1 MERADIVLLAEEI
14 AKAFYKQ
21 REATV
26 EATQLNNGCLTLLQ
40 FDKLPNCDLKQEV
53 ITFSK
58 ENPMLLQL
66 DIAILMSQFDEI
78 GVLELRGPVKSQEG
92 AVPFGKAAMIDRFPK
107 TFSRSDIEA
116 LFGYDIVD
124 RAVRY
129 NRQIQLTVRLD

>member
-1 MERADIVLLAEEI
+1 MERADIISLAEEI
-14 AKAFYKQ
+14 AKAFHKQ
-21 REATV
+21 RGADA
-26 EATQLNNGCLTLLQ
+26 EATQLNNGCLPLLR

-66 DIAILMSQFDEI
+66 DIAILMSQVDET
-78 GVLELRGPVKSQEG
+78 GVLNLRGPVKFQEG
-92 AVPFGKAAMIDRFPK
+92 DDPYGKETTINRLPK

-129 NRQIQLTVRLD
+129 NRTIQLTVLLD